1 MKSMTKTLLFL
12 TIIVMGASCIKEVD
26 YNEGIANNEKT
37 LIKLPQASEK
47 LWPFALD
54 AKPGIIT
61 LDVLEVRRDAISNAD
76 LNQAL
81 KVKIAPNNTAIA
93 NYNAVPANSA
103 NPLTLFTNY
112 TLDPSV
118 TQEAGNWVL
127 NFAPGEFV
135 KFIKIKLDPSTLDF
149 SKRNA
154 LAFKT
159 VDAGGA
165 QISAAANEV
174 LVEIAVKNKYDGVYK
189 LEGTM
194 VDYASAAITG
204 LYPVEI
210 ALITTGSNTVK
221 MYDYYWPG
229 DFHPIQSGGARSVYG
244 AFSPLFKFDENDNV
258 IEVGNSYGVVSNTRA
273 GQLDPT
279 GVNKYNPA
287 TKKLTVKYRMLQP
300 SVITAPPNIRVLFDE
315 TMTYVRSR

>member
-26 YNEGIANNEKT
+26 YNEGITNNEKT
-37 LIKLPQASEK
+37 LIKLPQASEA
-47 LWPFALD
+47 LWAFALD
-54 AKPGIIT
+54 AKPGIIS

-93 NYNAVPANSA
+93 NYNTANGA
-103 NPLTLFTNY
+103 TLELFTKY

-118 TQEAGNWVL
+118 TLEGGNWVL

-159 VDAGGA
+159 ADAGGA
-165 QISAAANEV
+165 QISSAAKEV
-174 LVEIAVKNKYDGVYK
+174 LVEIAVKNKYDGIYK
-189 LEGTM
+189 MEGTL
-194 VDYASAAITG
+194 VDAANAGIG
-204 LYPVEI
+204 AISPVEI
-210 ALITTGSNTVK
+210 ALVTTGSNSVK

-229 DFHPIQSGGARSVYG
+229 DYHPILSGTSRSVYG
-244 AFSPLFKFDENDNV
+244 SFCPQFKFDENDNV
-258 IEVGNSYGVVSNTRA
+258 IEVNNAYGVVGNTRA
-273 GQLDPT
+273 GQLDPS
-279 GVNKYNPA
+279 GVNKYNAA

-300 SVITAPPNIRVLFDE
+300 SVITAPPNIRTVFDE
-315 TMTYVRSR
+315 VMTYTGPR

>member
-1 MKSMTKTLLFL
+1 MNKILLFL

-26 YNEGIANNEKT
+26 YNKGITNNEKT
-37 LIKLPQASEK
+37 LVRLPQASEE
-47 LWPFALD
+47 LWAFALD
-54 AKPGIIT
+54 AKPGT
-61 LDVLEVRRDAISNAD
+61 VSLNVLEVRRDAISNAD
-76 LNQAL
+76 LNQPL

-93 NYNAVPANSA
+93 NYNAAHGSN
-103 NPLTLFTNY
+103 LELFTRY

-118 TQEAGNWVL
+118 TLEGGNWVL
-127 NFAPGEFV
+127 NFAAGEFV
-135 KFIKIKLDPSTLDF
+135 KFITIKLDPSTLDF

-154 LAFKT
+154 LAFK
-159 VDAGGA
+159 VADAGGA
-165 QISAAANEV
+165 QISKDYNEV

-210 ALITTGSNTVK
+210 ALVTTASNAVK

-258 IEVGNSYGVVSNTRA
+258 IEVTNSYGVVSNTRA

-279 GVNKYNPA
+279 GVNKYNAA

-315 TMTYVRSR
+315 VMTYVGPR